1 MLLISAPNPGTVR
14 ERDTQARVPGKE
26 ELHSDVWEETG
37 HVQERVEEVGRGVER
52 QQAHFQ

>member
-26 ELHSDVWEETG
+26 ELHSDVWEKTG
-37 HVQERVEEVGRGVER
+37 HVQERVEEVGRRVER